1 MKYKDIITDEQLSRA
16 LNLCTK
22 VLAFIDKNEEEDN
35 VKSLAFEIM
44 FNSLKKVKKE
54 NSVDAEI
61 KRMIG
66 TKRSD
71 HNG

>member
-1 MKYKDIITDEQLSRA
+1 MTENQLKDFNKACD
-16 LNLCTK
+16 LCDK
-22 VLAFIDKNEEEDN
+22 VCKFIDDIENDTKIK
-35 VKSLAFEIM
+35 VLAFEIM